1 VDYRLEVARIRKGKE
16 DARKQKAI
24 DDALRLSKVVLISSM
39 EAIMQLTVVKMGH
52 QIDAFRFRGL
62 PDVPA
67 KSRFPNLKKTDRQT
81 ILKQIFQQY
90 QQYVAEKGP
99 LPTPVVDLQGLE
111 AQIMDDWEADE
122 EAEMEE

>member
-1 VDYRLEVARIRKGKE
+1 MAEIVNTLGKGRQDERK
-16 DARKQKAI
+16 RKAI

-39 EAIMQLTVVKMGH
+39 DVIMQLSVLQMGD

-67 KSRFPNLKKTDRQT
+67 KGRFPKKADRQAA
-81 ILKQIFQQY
+81 LKQIFQHY

-99 LPTPVVDLQGLE
+99 LPTPVIGPE
-111 AQIMDDWEADE
+111 APIVDDWEADE